1 MTLEPG
7 NQSAPIVTVHRAL
20 SLLHNYVV
28 HVVLSFLQVLLRSF
42 FSTVGPQQL
51 VYTIPLCKYIT
62 YKYYILIW

>member
-51 VYTIPLCKYIT
+51 V
-62 YKYYILIW
+62 